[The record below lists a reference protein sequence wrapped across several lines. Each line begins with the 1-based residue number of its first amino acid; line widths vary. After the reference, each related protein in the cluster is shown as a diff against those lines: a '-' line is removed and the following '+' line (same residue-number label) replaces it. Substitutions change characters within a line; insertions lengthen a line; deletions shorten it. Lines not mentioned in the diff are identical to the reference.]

1 MRRRLAAGV
10 AAVAALAITSSAL
23 GHHDDKDTTLYVPDS
38 TTYLL
43 SRSLSGGVP
52 NGPSRNPAISQ
63 DQRLAKI
70 VAFESDASDVVA
82 GDVNNA
88 TDVFFIR
95 RAEPYGNDGT
105 RWRGGQAELASTGM
119 GGQPANGRSYLPALD
134 GDPKHLTP
142 HCLAF
147 VSDASNLV
155 PDDTNGVADAFV
167 RNLDTGAI
175 ARVSVNS
182 HGEQSNGPTFDVS
195 LNGDCSRVAFTSTA
209 TNLALRRAPANE
221 PNLRRLATTTARPG
235 SKQVYVRILPGNAK
249 DGDLAGETFLA
260 SAAQRRPGNGD
271 SFDPEWSRSGKA
283 FVFTSTAT
291 NLSSRD
297 RAANQDVYLRQTKRF
312 FGKFRVTECRFK
324 NKHGRRVK
332 VCHQTVRGKQTLDLH
347 TRLVSDGGNGDS
359 LNASITDDT
368 RRVAYESTST
378 NLDRR
383 DRNSRFDIYRAD
395 MSRHPPAQ
403 LLISTT
409 KSTVGN
415 GESHDAKITA
425 GGIAVFFD
433 SVSTNLKMFP
443 YFLDDPNNV
452 GDVMVGIPIH
462 GSASVDSLTWEN
474 HFADGSSRNPAP
486 SARHNY
492 VLFESTASN
501 IDHDVRNPLHEQA
514 IFLRYDG
521 PFSGD
526 AVTEP

>member
-1 MRRRLAAGV
+1 VRRALAAGI
-10 AAVAALAITSSAL
+10 AAVAALAASSAAL
-23 GHHDDKDTTLYVPDS
+23 AHHDDKDTTLYPGS
-38 TTYLL
+38 TTFLL
-43 SRSLSGGVP
+43 SRSLVGGIP
-52 NGPSRNPAISQ
+52 NGPSRNPAISR
-63 DQRLAKI
+63 DQRLARFA
-70 VAFESDASDVVA
+70 AFESDASDIVA

-95 RAEPYGNDGT
+95 RAQPYGNDGT
-105 RWRGGQAELASTGM
+105 PWHAGQAELASTGM

-134 GDPKHLTP
+134 GDPKHLEP

-155 PDDTNGVADAFV
+155 TGDTNGMPDAFIRDLV
-167 RNLDTGAI
+167 TGVI
-175 ARVSVNS
+175 TRVSVNS
-182 HGEQSNGPTFDVS
+182 RGEQSNGPTFDVS
-195 LNGDCSRVAFTSTA
+195 LNGDCTRVAFTSTA
-209 TNLALRRAPANE
+209 TNLALRRAPSNA
-221 PNLRRLATTTARPG
+221 PNLRRLVTTTARPG

-249 DGDLAGETFLA
+249 DQSLVGETFLA
-260 SAAQRRPGNGD
+260 SAAQRHPGNGD
-271 SFDPEWSRSGKA
+271 SYDPDWSRSGKA

-297 RAANQDVYLRQTKRF
+297 RTPNQDVYLRQAKRF
-312 FGKFRVTECRFK
+312 FGKFRVTECGK
-324 NKHGRRVK
+324 KKCRR
-332 VCHQTVRGKQTLDLH
+332 TVRGRQTLDLH

-383 DRNSRFDIYRAD
+383 DGNRRFDIYRAD
-395 MSRHPPAQ
+395 MSKHPPAQ

-409 KSTVGN
+409 KRASGN

-425 GGIAVFFD
+425 GGIATFFD
-433 SVSTNLKMFP
+433 STSSNLKIFP
-443 YFLDDPNNV
+443 YFLDDPNGV
-452 GDVMVGIPIH
+452 SDVMVGIPIH
-462 GSASVDSLTWEN
+462 DSSGVDSLTWEN
-474 HFADGSSRNPAP
+474 HFANGSSRNPAP

-501 IDHDVRNPLHEQA
+501 IDHDVSNPLHEQA

-526 AVTEP
+526 PVTEP

>member
-1 MRRRLAAGV
+1 MTSSSGARSRSRFAWIACTVALLATAPT
-10 AAVAALAITSSAL
+10 ALA
-23 GHHDDKDTTLYVPDS
+23 HHDDKDTTLYPGS
-38 TTYLL
+38 TTFLL
-43 SRSLSGGVP
+43 SRSLSGEIP

-63 DQRLAKI
+63 DQRLAGI
-70 VAFESDASDVVA
+70 VAFESDASDIVA

-95 RAEPYGNDGT
+95 RAEPYGNHGAA
-105 RWRGGQAELASTGM
+105 WHAGQAELASTGM

-134 GDPKHLTP
+134 GDPKHLNP

-155 PDDTNGVADAFV
+155 PGDTNGVADAFV

-175 ARVSVNS
+175 TRVSVNS
-182 HGEQSNGPTFDVS
+182 HGEQSNGPAFDVS
-195 LNGDCSRVAFTSTA
+195 LNGDCTRVAFSSTA
-209 TNLALRRAPANE
+209 TNLALRRAPASE

-235 SKQVYVRILPGNAK
+235 LRQVYVRILPGNPK

-260 SAAQRRPGNGD
+260 SASHRHPGNGD

-297 RAANQDVYLRQTKRF
+297 RAPNQDVYLRQTKRF
-312 FGKFRVTECRFK
+312 FGKFPVTECRFK
-324 NKHGRRVK
+324 K
-332 VCHQTVRGKQTLDLH
+332 CHRTVRGRQTLDLH

-359 LNASITDDT
+359 RNASITDDIT
-368 RRVAYESTST
+368 KVAYESTST
-378 NLDRR
+378 NFDRR
-383 DRNSRFDIYRAD
+383 DRNSRSDIYRAD
-395 MSRHPPAQ
+395 MRQHPPKQ
-403 LLISTT
+403 LLISGTRH
-409 KSTVGN
+409 SVGN
-415 GESHDAKITA
+415 GESHDARITA
-425 GGIAVFFD
+425 GGIATFFD
-433 SVSTNLKMFP
+433 STSSNLKIFP
-443 YFLDDPNNV
+443 YFLNDPNGV

-462 GSASVDSLTWEN
+462 ASSGVDSLTWEN

-501 IDHDVRNPLHEQA
+501 IDHVVRNPLHEQA

-526 AVTEP
+526 PVTEP